1 MKTFTVEHLDVTQGS
16 QNPNNPMNEPEMR
29 NAGQL
34 KLPEQDVRRFNE
46 AIQAFGFEKA
56 SIFLRR
62 CAYAIIRRHE
72 SGEEL
77 ATPLDFKTVRH
88 SNSYPAD
95 PLDPA
100 EGL

>member
-1 MKTFTVEHLDVTQGS
+1 MDEQ
-16 QNPNNPMNEPEMR
+16 PEMK
-29 NAGQL
+29 NAGRLQ
-34 KLPEQDVRRFNE
+34 LPEQDVRRFNE
-46 AIQAFGFEKA
+46 AIQAFGFEKP

-88 SNSYPAD
+88 SNSNPFET
-95 PLDPA
+95 PGSPDPA